1 MTLHFRSKLFLFSF
15 LALTILAG
23 SFAFPEQSEAV
34 TVNDLLQTQH
44 LPWQELTAHSA
55 IVMNQV
61 TGEVVFEHKS
71 GDQWVPASLTKLVT
85 ALVVL
90 DQNPDMNKLCEVN
103 ASHDVAGAKLYI
115 AGTSKYRLGDLLS
128 ATLVASANNA
138 ANALADCVLPR
149 KEFVAKMNAKAKQL
163 GSNETKFLEPS
174 GISEFNVT
182 TAEDMAKI
190 ANAAFSTKKV
200 REIMAPKKVTICAK
214 TGQKKCHYLTNTN
227 QLLTDNSVY
236 TLGGKTGYLDESK
249 YNFATSLKQGNTYL
263 IVIVM
268 GSTTKNG
275 SFTDTKKVASWAF
288 QKVAFRNKIFAVGR

>member
-1 MTLHFRSKLFLFSF
+1 MVAFSF
-15 LALTILAG
+15 PISASAI
-23 SFAFPEQSEAV
+23 

-61 TGEVVFEHKS
+61 TGEVIFEHKA
-71 GDQWVPASLTKLVT
+71 GEQWVPASLTKLVT
-85 ALVVL
+85 GLVVL
-90 DQNPDMNKLCEVN
+90 DLNPDMNKLCEVN

-115 AGTSKYRLGDLLS
+115 TGTSKYRLGDLLS

-138 ANALADCVLPR
+138 ANALADCVLSR

-163 GSNETKFLEPS
+163 GATETKFLEPS

-182 TAEDMAKI
+182 TAADMADI
-190 ANAAFSTKKV
+190 ANAAFSTKKI
-200 REIMAPKKVTICAK
+200 REIMQPKKVTICAK
-214 TGQKKCHYLTNTN
+214 TGQKKCHNLTNTN
-227 QLLTDNSVY
+227 QLLTDDTVY
-236 TLGGKTGYLDESK
+236 TLGGKTGYLDESR
-249 YNFATSLKQGNTYL
+249 YNFATSLKKGNTYL

-268 GSTTKNG
+268 GSSTKNG

-288 QKVAFRNKIFAVGR
+288 QKMAFSNKIFAIGR